1 MCWNTSTSH
10 PSVNPV
16 NNVTPVPSPIPL
28 MRDLNSST
36 LSGTVIGSVRS
47 FGGDTTPAGAE
58 FSLRVHD
65 EWRNADR
72 TIGERDDFLGVVCY
86 GPIRDRALTLEPGD
100 RILVTGKLRS
110 EEIPKANGRTEKKTK
125 LRADHL
131 EHLRPIAHTK

>member
-1 MCWNTSTSH
+1 
-10 PSVNPV
+10 
-16 NNVTPVPSPIPL
+16 

-36 LSGTVIGSVRS
+36 LSGTVGGTVRP
-47 FGGDTTPAGAE
+47 FGGGDTPAGCE
-58 FSLRVHD
+58 FSLCVHD

-72 TIGERDDFLGVVCY
+72 TIGERDDFLGIVCY

-125 LRADHL
+125 IRADHL